1 MNNRRLNIFVNKN
14 SRFGNFPTSY
24 KSLKLWRHQC
34 RWTKFSRRQN
44 CANFQDALQIHSSGI
59 WHPSLIL
66 ALPTKETR
74 WYFWKRSCRKP
85 ELPNWLPEFFIYFGS
100 DSCEKSPALI
110 PFPPR
115 SGKKLLKPAI
125 NWIITVLQFHGKS
138 NRPFYPLEKIIKI
151 IAIPGHHALRAH
163 RNIGLAR
170 VWTSRYFCSPVFQPI
185 NVLDTR
191 NFQPDKF
198 MPINF
203 SIRDI
208 FSTSKILQ
216 YFPRLFPKIDSLE
229 HTSRCIL

>member
-1 MNNRRLNIFVNKN
+1 MNTRRLNRFFNKN

-34 RWTKFSRRQN
+34 RWTKFSRRRN

-59 WHPSLIL
+59 WHPPLIL
-66 ALPTKETR
+66 PLTTKETR
-74 WYFWKRSCRKP
+74 WYFWKRRCRKS
-85 ELPNWLPEFFIYFGS
+85 EFPNWLPEFLIYFGS
-100 DSCEKSPALI
+100 NSYEKSPASG
-110 PFPPR
+110 PFAPW
-115 SGKKLLKPAI
+115 SGKKTSKTRNQLDNHSPAI
-125 NWIITVLQFHGKS
+125 PRKVKPPLF
-138 NRPFYPLEKIIKI
+138 PFSKNCQDN
-151 IAIPGHHALRAH
+151 AIPGHHALRAH

-185 NVLDTR
+185 NVSDTR

-216 YFPRLFPKIDSLE
+216 YFHRLFPKINSFE
-229 HTSRCIL
+229 HTSRYIL